1 MSNKVKLII
10 GIVLIILMIPVT
22 GVVVVKDNMRN
33 SSYCAGCHE
42 DHYVSYTE
50 PEEGYSLSHFH
61 GEMGVSCQSCH
72 QRTLG
77 ESVMEVV
84 NYVTGNYY
92 YPFPEST
99 LSMDNCFAC
108 HESYENVIALTSTS
122 LTHAERNR
130 MTGISANW
138 NATSATIHT
147 VIRKCIVTSVMPPI
161 LRKLSPVG
169 FQINFFI
176 LLSKFTVCIFSQSHS
191 KFEWL

>member
-108 HESYENVIALTSTS
+108 HESYDNVIALTSTS
-122 LTHAERNR
+122 LTHAERNPHDGHFGALECNECHNSHR
-130 MTGISANW
+130 DSEVYCDQCHAPYFEEAELGW
-138 NATSATIHT
+138 
-147 VIRKCIVTSVMPPI
+147 
-161 LRKLSPVG
+161 VG
-169 FQINFFI
+169 
-176 LLSKFTVCIFSQSHS
+176 
-191 KFEWL
+191 E